1 MKAQEFD
8 QKFDDGEDITEMLD
22 LSQAKRPLSA
32 QKEEIVS
39 IYLPVQVLRRINQE
53 ASRLGVKPIKMIQSW
68 LAEDLAIN
76 NPRKQSISDRTR
88 RDRRISNRRQRVR
101 LEIKLSVPMMERIN
115 QEASRLGVRPGEIIQ
130 NRLKHLSINN
140 PREQSRNPR

>member
-32 QKEEIVS
+32 QKEKIVS
-39 IYLPVQVLRRINQE
+39 IKLPVQIIERINQE
-53 ASRLGVKPIKMIQSW
+53 SSRSGVRPGKIIQSW

-76 NPRKQSISDRTR
+76 NPRKPSQSPRRT
-88 RDRRISNRRQRVR
+88 NRRSGQTIVGR
-101 LEIKLSVPMMERIN
+101 LDIKLSVQIIERIN
-115 QEASRLGVRPGEIIQ
+115 QEASRLGVRPGKIIQ
-130 NRLKHLSINN
+130 NYLTKHLTLNK
-140 PREQSRNPR
+140 PRERSRNPR